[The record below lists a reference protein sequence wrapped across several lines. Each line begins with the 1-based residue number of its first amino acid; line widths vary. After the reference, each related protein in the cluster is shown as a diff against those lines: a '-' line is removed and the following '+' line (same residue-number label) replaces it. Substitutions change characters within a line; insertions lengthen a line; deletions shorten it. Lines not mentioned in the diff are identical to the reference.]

1 MRRNHPQ
8 RLDRLEAK
16 LIVQSR
22 AAADAFDLSRLSE
35 AEQQE
40 LDRLAGK
47 TRRLPTG
54 RWDFSAL
61 DDAELDQLRD
71 LVAKGQAV
79 TPDARGGTLTP
90 SSYGE
95 GDGSMASRSMRLRL
109 TLLVHQA
116 SQSDLERPGLHR
128 FPTSAPP
135 TNGRPATLSVPGG
148 S

>member
-1 MRRNHPQ
+1 MTRRNRPQ

-16 LIVQSR
+16 LIVQPP
-22 AAADAFDLSRLSE
+22 AAADAFDLSRLST

-47 TRRLPTG
+47 THRLPTG

-71 LVAKGQAV
+71 LVAKGQSGV
-79 TPDARGGTLTP
+79 LDAHEMT
-90 SSYGE
+90 
-95 GDGSMASRSMRLRL
+95 
-109 TLLVHQA
+109 
-116 SQSDLERPGLHR
+116 
-128 FPTSAPP
+128 
-135 TNGRPATLSVPGG
+135 GG